1 VQIQPEFII
10 NVDETPLFYEYLPKR
25 TVEKKDTRDVK
36 TWKTGRDKKLR
47 TLILAITK
55 TGLVLK
61 PSLIL
66 PRKTR
71 YELELR
77 NRLGMKVY
85 RTTSA
90 NVWMNSPT
98 MILWLQEV
106 LKLYVGDN
114 QILLLLGNFSPHYSK
129 DVRDVIKDTN
139 INLV

>member
-1 VQIQPEFII
+1 M
-10 NVDETPLFYEYLPKR
+10 DETPLFYEYLPKR